1 MAVPGAL
8 LQIGTSTAIGCGI
21 GRLFGWG
28 PGPALV
34 LGLALAIAST
44 AVATRA
50 LEDRRQLG
58 SAAGQIALGWLV
70 VQDLVVIV
78 ALVLLPVLADG
89 VETPGDLLGILGP
102 RLLGVA
108 AFVAAVLL
116 IGRRALPW
124 LLDRTARMGSHEL
137 FTLSVIVVALGV
149 AYGSATLFGVSLA
162 LGAFFAGVV
171 LGESD
176 LSHQAAAEA
185 LSVQSVFT
193 VLFFVSV
200 GMLFDP
206 TVPVHMPLE
215 VLAVLLSVVLGTGL
229 VTLLMLLVLRTPPK
243 TAAVVAG
250 ALAQIGEFSFILTE
264 LAVRKELFSQD
275 GRDLVLTAALLAIIV
290 NPAVVRVAMAF
301 GTWLEVW
308 PPLTRWREP
317 SETAPRWFAPTDR
330 LHGHAIIVGHGR
342 VGRVVTAALRQQ
354 GLPYVVVE
362 ANRRRAEALRLDGG
376 SVVYGDATRHDV
388 FGAARPE
395 AAQILVVA
403 LPDAFHARRMV
414 ELARAANPMIGTVV
428 RAHRDEEVAFLTE
441 REVGMVIM
449 GEREIALSI
458 SDCVLRRLGMD
469 AEAAQAAVDTLR
481 SELPGSDGP
490 DRG

>member
-1 MAVPGAL
+1 M
-8 LQIGTSTAIGCGI
+8 II
-21 GRLFGWG
+21 
-28 PGPALV
+28 
-34 LGLALAIAST
+34 
-44 AVATRA
+44 
-50 LEDRRQLG
+50 
-58 SAAGQIALGWLV
+58 
-70 VQDLVVIV
+70 
-78 ALVLLPVLADG
+78 
-89 VETPGDLLGILGP
+89 
-102 RLLGVA
+102 
-108 AFVAAVLL
+108 
-116 IGRRALPW
+116 
-124 LLDRTARMGSHEL
+124 
-137 FTLSVIVVALGV
+137 
-149 AYGSATLFGVSLA
+149 SLA
-162 LGAFFAGVV
+162 
-171 LGESD
+171 
-176 LSHQAAAEA
+176 
-185 LSVQSVFT
+185 
-193 VLFFVSV
+193 
-200 GMLFDP
+200 
-206 TVPVHMPLE
+206 
-215 VLAVLLSVVLGTGL
+215 
-229 VTLLMLLVLRTPPK
+229 
-243 TAAVVAG
+243 
-250 ALAQIGEFSFILTE
+250 E
-264 LAVRKELFSQD
+264 LAVRRELFSQD

-403 LPDAFHARRMV
+403 LPDAFHARHMV
-414 ELARAANPMIGTVV
+414 ELARAANSMIGTVV

-458 SDCVLRRLGMD
+458 SDYVLRRLGMD